1 MTVLDFGQVYN
12 LGVASYDIMDKPYNW
27 WSIGEVAN
35 HLDNYPDLCYVA
47 VDGERVVGFALGAA
61 NFELITDAGHLEWV
75 AVDRDYRKQG
85 IASRL
90 MQALLERYRQMGK
103 KQVVTDI
110 ASDNPAS
117 QGMARSLGFSEGISV
132 TFFIKD
138 LQN

>member
-1 MTVLDFGQVYN
+1 
-12 LGVASYDIMDKPYNW
+12 
-27 WSIGEVAN
+27 
-35 HLDNYPDLCYVA
+35 
-47 VDGERVVGFALGAA
+47 
-61 NFELITDAGHLEWV
+61 
-75 AVDRDYRKQG
+75 
-85 IASRL
+85 